1 MKTFAYIVLALNIGI
16 IPINYIA
23 GSLTSS
29 SLILNLSVSALI
41 IVNLLEV
48 CNISRKD

>member
-16 IPINYIA
+16 IPINYLA

-29 SLILNLSVSALI
+29 SLILNLSVSAI
-41 IVNLLEV
+41 VIVNLFQLKIYD
-48 CNISRKD
+48 N

>member
-1 MKTFAYIVLALNIGI
+1 MKTFGYIVLALNLGI

-29 SLILNLSVSALI
+29 SLILNLSISA
-41 IVNLLEV
+41 IVLLQLTFD
-48 CNISRKD
+48 NK

>member
-16 IPINYIA
+16 IPINYLS

-29 SLILNLSVSALI
+29 SLILNLSVSAI
-41 IVNLLEV
+41 MIVNLFGLKTYD
-48 CNISRKD
+48 N

>member
-1 MKTFAYIVLALNIGI
+1 MKTFGYIVLALNLGI

-29 SLILNLSVSALI
+29 SLILNLSVSALVV
-41 IVNLLEV
+41 VNLFEIR
-48 CNISRKD
+48 NISRGN

>member
-1 MKTFAYIVLALNIGI
+1 MKTFAYIVLALNNLGI

-29 SLILNLSVSALI
+29 SLILNLSISA
-41 IVNLLEV
+41 IVLLQLTFD
-48 CNISRKD
+48 NK